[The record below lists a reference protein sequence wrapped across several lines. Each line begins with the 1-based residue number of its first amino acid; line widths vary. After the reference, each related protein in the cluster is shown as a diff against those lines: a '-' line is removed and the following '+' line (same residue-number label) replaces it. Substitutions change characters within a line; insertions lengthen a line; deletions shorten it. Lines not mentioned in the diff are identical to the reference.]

1 MALCSNRGENCAGGV
16 ATLAEIHSGGCLAGT
31 AEGVLHER
39 WGGHFGS
46 IGRSQQTTFWS
57 QTGRR
62 DSAQAAVASGVE
74 SAGAPV
80 SREISG
86 PQSVARSMGPESGL
100 LERSDLAPVVGSSR
114 AGDPFIESCVAIS
127 HDATHAPRRSASLRG
142 QSGAEAI

>member
-86 PQSVARSMGPESGL
+86 PQECSKIYGP
-100 LERSDLAPVVGSSR
+100 RVWIAQTV
-114 AGDPFIESCVAIS
+114 
-127 HDATHAPRRSASLRG
+127 
-142 QSGAEAI
+142 